1 MKIVADTSV
10 FLAVA
15 LGEPEKHAILKATAD
30 CELAAP
36 ELLPYELGNALTAML
51 KRRKLDSDQLLRTW
65 DLVSRIPVKLSKIDL
80 RAALQIARTQNLY
93 AYDAYFLQC
102 ALALGTP
109 LLTLDRR
116 MLEAATNIGIPI
128 LEVSKR

>member
-15 LGEPEKHAILKATAD
+15 LGEPEKSAILKATGD

-36 ELLPYELGNALTAML
+36 ELLPYELGNALTALL

-102 ALALGTP
+102 ALALGIP

-116 MLEAATNIGIPI
+116 MVEAATIIGIPI
-128 LEVSKR
+128 MEVSKG